1 MKEEEEEDDGGDD
14 EEDDS
19 HDGNGCNE
27 QKSLRF
33 RSTTFSRLN
42 VTVSWCQ
49 FQLCTIGSSSWLE
62 VRTASGTVC
71 YFLIISSTFRLN
83 TLRRY
88 AVRYDACTSIPIFYP
103 ATLLSSSRYADFYFC
118 TFDDAAFEPEVLRWS
133 SWTCNVLHWWEKCN
147 LIAMIQNSRS
157 CFPFFYIYVKGMWN

>member
-1 MKEEEEEDDGGDD
+1 MREEEEEDDGGDD

-49 FQLCTIGSSSWLE
+49 FQLLLDLLRDSKS
-62 VRTASGTVC
+62 VRPAQLPEPYVI
-71 YFLIISSTFRLN
+71 FSTFRLN

-88 AVRYDACTSIPIFYP
+88 AVRYDACTSIPSSILQS
-103 ATLLSSSRYADFYFC
+103 LLSSSRYADFYFC
-118 TFDDAAFEPEVLRWS
+118 PFDDAAFEPEVL
-133 SWTCNVLHWWEKCN
+133 L
-147 LIAMIQNSRS
+147 
-157 CFPFFYIYVKGMWN
+157 